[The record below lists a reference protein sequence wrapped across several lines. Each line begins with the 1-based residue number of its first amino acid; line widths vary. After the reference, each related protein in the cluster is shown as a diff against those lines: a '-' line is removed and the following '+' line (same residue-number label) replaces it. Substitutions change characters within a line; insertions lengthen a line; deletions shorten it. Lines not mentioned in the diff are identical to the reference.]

1 MNAGRAVWFATV
13 LVVLA
18 GYVTVIRAGEQRIA
32 EQRALAAEIGA
43 RFEAD
48 EVRLCDAAT
57 AAETRAR
64 LGRRVH
70 RFAFEGDEAALVARF
85 LHDAAR
91 IATQDRLRIVTIAAD
106 PALGLDPQ
114 APATTPKAFAA
125 APLDVTL
132 EGSYG
137 DVLRG
142 VRDLSTGHV
151 LARVAVDGILRTHR
165 DGAAGGVT
173 ATLHVLVER
182 LRTKEETGD
191 HAGRA

>member
-1 MNAGRAVWFATV
+1 MNVGRFVWFATV

-43 RFEAD
+43 RFEAE
-48 EVRLCDAAT
+48 EVRLRNAAT
-57 AAETRAR
+57 AAGTRAR

-70 RFAFEGDEAALVARF
+70 RFVFEGDEAALVARF
-85 LHDAAR
+85 VHDAAR
-91 IATQDRLRIVTIAAD
+91 IATLDRLRIVTIAAD
-106 PALGLDPQ
+106 PALGLDAQ
-114 APATTPKAFAA
+114 APATTPNAFAA
-125 APLDVTL
+125 TPLDVTL

-151 LARVAVDGILRTHR
+151 LARVAVDGMMRSHR
-165 DGAAGGVT
+165 DGPGGGVT

-191 HAGRA
+191 RAGRA